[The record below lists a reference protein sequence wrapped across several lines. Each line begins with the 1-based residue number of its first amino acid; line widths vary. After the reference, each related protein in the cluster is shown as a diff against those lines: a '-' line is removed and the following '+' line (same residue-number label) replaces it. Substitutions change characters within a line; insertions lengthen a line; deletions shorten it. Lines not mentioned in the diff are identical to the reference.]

1 MRGYY
6 EGRYRD
12 KCASDM
18 AVELRQHIYRRSG
31 IAVWGGVG
39 SIYHKLSDIRF
50 DRLLPE
56 YGIGYRWEFKKNAN
70 VRVDIG
76 FGKHSSGFMFG
87 LNEAF

>member
-56 YGIGYRWEFKKNAN
+56 YGIGYRWEFKRTPTSGSTSVSAN
-70 VRVDIG
+70 IPAA
-76 FGKHSSGFMFG
+76 SCS
-87 LNEAF
+87 A